1 MTFVLIMWI
10 IWGVLVLL
18 MAAVHLYRSS
28 LEKNEDDQ
36 IFLDDSFD
44 QEKAVQSQIAAKV
57 HKVEPWLRAAQW
69 AATIMTVFIIL
80 YYIRYILLEFRII
93 GS

>member
-1 MTFVLIMWI
+1 MWI
-10 IWGVLVLL
+10 VWGVLVIL
-18 MAAVHLYRSS
+18 MAILHLYRSG

-44 QEKAVQSQIAAKV
+44 QEKSAQEVIVSKVAKV
-57 HKVEPWLRAAQW
+57 QPLLRVAQW
-69 AATIMTVFIIL
+69 LAAAMTIFVVA
-80 YYIRYILLEFRII
+80 YYIREILIVFRII